1 MPGYWN
7 DPERTAKAID
17 KAHWIASGDIATL
30 DEDGY
35 CNIVGR
41 LKDMVI
47 RGGENIFPR
56 EIEEFLFTHPK
67 IEDVQVI
74 GVPDPKYG
82 EEVCA
87 WVKLHPGEEM
97 TIEELR
103 AFCQDQIAHYKIP
116 RYVKFVEAF
125 PMTVTGKVQKFV
137 MREQMT
143 AELDLAEAKTA

>member
-1 MPGYWN
+1 
-7 DPERTAKAID
+7 KAID
-17 KAHWIASGDIATL
+17 RAGWIRSGDIATL
-30 DEDGY
+30 DEEGY

-56 EIEEFLFTHPK
+56 EIEEFLYTHPA
-67 IEDVQVI
+67 IEEVQVF

-87 WVKLHPGEEM
+87 WIKLHEGKRLSAEEA
-97 TIEELR
+97 R
-103 AFCQDQIAHYKIP
+103 RFCDGHIAHFKIP

-125 PMTVTGKVQKFV
+125 PMTVTGKVQKYV
-137 MREQMT
+137 MRERM
-143 AELDLAEAKTA
+143 AEELGVAEAKTA